1 MTTVLPSV
9 QTSQVGVVSRTR
21 RTGGSPAV
29 LGALLAVAGAV
40 LAVFGGASVGTMEA
54 WLVAAAVGGWAVGAV
69 LVALRRPD
77 WPLALSVGLVA
88 LFGGAAL
95 AGTDRAA
102 ASARIGDLR
111 AFALAATVAALF
123 HLAIGLPAG
132 RLSRE
137 RLVLVACGYLA
148 GVGLGF
154 AAAADAPAVPA
165 APFVVAGIVMGLVA
179 CIVLLRT
186 CRKASARDRARL
198 QWAFWAALVTAA
210 TGLAAWTLSG
220 LTGWPEHV
228 PIVIVVASLSAPLA
242 LVASTIDR
250 ALVVVGRV
258 LVHTIIATGM
268 LVLVAGVYVLIVVG
282 FRGLPTGDE
291 RAVLAL
297 SIVAA
302 AIVGVVSLPVRRRL
316 EAFANQRVYGEREAP
331 EEALRTFANRMSRA
345 VPMDELLLQLAET
358 LRKTMALTSAEVWTG
373 TDGSYELAVSVP
385 DRKAPRVSL
394 GTDERSVAARAQVS
408 GNAWLSVWVPA
419 LLDGRGDARVRAA
432 PVAHLGELLGFLV
445 AERRADDADFVE
457 DEDRVLGDLAR
468 QLGLALHNVRLDT
481 ALQASLDELQIRNA
495 QLVASRARIVAA
507 ADESRRRIERNLH
520 DGAQQHLVAMA
531 VKLGL
536 ARQLLEADAAT
547 AATMLEELREDAQVT
562 LTELRELA
570 HGIYPPLLRTRGLPE
585 ALQAAA
591 NRAVLPTTVVAG
603 ELPRFDPD
611 VEAAVYFC
619 CLEAIQNAG
628 KHAGPDAHITVTI
641 GHDDGMLR
649 FEVADDGA
657 GFDHASVAG
666 RARVRQH
673 GGPSRGLRWHAHG
686 SQPVGVGHDGGGR
699 RPARSDRRPLV
710 CLCKVP

>member
-1 MTTVLPSV
+1 MTTVVPSV
-9 QTSQVGVVSRTR
+9 QTSPVGVVSRTR
-21 RTGGSPAV
+21 RTGGLLAA
-29 LGALLAVAGAV
+29 LGALLAIAGAV
-40 LAVFGGASVGTMEA
+40 LAVLGGASVGTVEA
-54 WLVAAAVGGWAVGAV
+54 WMVAAAIGGWALSAV
-69 LVALRRPD
+69 LVAVRRPS
-77 WPLALSVGLVA
+77 WPLALAIGLVA

-95 AGTDRAA
+95 AATDRAA
-102 ASARIGDLR
+102 VSARAGDLR
-111 AFALAATVAALF
+111 AFALAATLAALF
-123 HLAIGLPAG
+123 HLAVGLPDG
-132 RLSRE
+132 RLTRQ
-137 RLVLVACGYLA
+137 RLAFVAGGYLA
-148 GVGLGF
+148 AVGLGF
-154 AAAADAPAVPA
+154 TAAADAPAVPA
-165 APFVVAGIVMGLVA
+165 TPFVVVGTVMGVVA
-179 CIVLLRT
+179 GLVLLRS
-186 CRKASARDRARL
+186 CRRASARHRARL

-228 PIVIVVASLSAPLA
+228 PIVVVVASLSAPIA
-242 LVASTIDR
+242 LVASTVDR

-258 LVHTIIATGM
+258 LVATIIAAGM
-268 LVLVAGVYVLIVVG
+268 LVLVAGVYVLVVVG

-297 SIVAA
+297 SMVAA
-302 AIVGVVSLPVRRRL
+302 AIVGIVSLPVRRRL

-345 VPMDELLLQLAET
+345 VPMDELLLQLTET

-373 TDGSYELAVSVP
+373 TDGAYELAVSVP
-385 DRKAPRVSL
+385 DRTAARLSL
-394 GTDERSVAARAQVS
+394 GPDERSVAARAQVS

-419 LLDGRGDARVRAA
+419 LLDGRGDAIVRAA

-445 AERRADDADFVE
+445 AERRADDTDFVE

-481 ALQASLDELQIRNA
+481 ALQASLDELQVRNT

-536 ARQLLEADAAT
+536 ARQLLDADAAT
-547 AATMLEELREDAQVT
+547 AASMLEELRDDAQVT

-591 NRAVLPTTVVAG
+591 NRAVLPTSVIAD

-628 KHAGPDAHITVTI
+628 KHAGPDAHLTVTI
-641 GHDDGMLR
+641 AHADGMLR
-649 FEVADDGA
+649 FDVSDDGA
-657 GFDHASVAG
+657 GFDDAAVAAGHGFVNMEDRLGAFGGTLTVISRVGSGTTVEGRVPAS
-666 RARVRQH
+666 
-673 GGPSRGLRWHAHG
+673 
-686 SQPVGVGHDGGGR
+686 
-699 RPARSDRRPLV
+699 
-710 CLCKVP
+710 

>member
-9 QTSQVGVVSRTR
+9 QTSPVGVVPRTR
-21 RTGGSPAV
+21 RTGGLLAA
-29 LGALLAVAGAV
+29 LGALLAIAGAA
-40 LAVFGGASVGTMEA
+40 LAVLGGASVGTVEA
-54 WLVAAAVGGWAVGAV
+54 WLVAAAIGGWAVSAV
-69 LVALRRPD
+69 LVAVRRPS
-77 WPLALSVGLVA
+77 WPLALATGLVA
-88 LFGGAAL
+88 LFGGASL
-95 AGTDRAA
+95 ATTDRAA
-102 ASARIGDLR
+102 ASARVGDLR
-111 AFALAATVAALF
+111 AFALAATLGALF
-123 HLAIGLPAG
+123 HLAVGLPDG
-132 RLSRE
+132 RLPR
-137 RLVLVACGYLA
+137 RRLA
-148 GVGLGF
+148 GVAGGYTAAVGLGF
-154 AAAADAPAVPA
+154 TAAADAPDVPA
-165 APFVVAGIVMGLVA
+165 TPFVVVGTVMGGVAGLVLVRA
-179 CIVLLRT
+179 CR
-186 CRKASARDRARL
+186 RASARDRARL

-210 TGLAAWTLSG
+210 SGLAAWTLSG

-228 PIVIVVASLSAPLA
+228 PIVVVVASLSAPIA
-242 LVASTIDR
+242 LVASTVDR
-250 ALVVVGRV
+250 ALVMVGRV
-258 LVHTIIATGM
+258 LVDTIIAAGM
-268 LVLVAGVYVLIVVG
+268 LVLVAGVYVLVVVG

-297 SIVAA
+297 SMVAA
-302 AIVGVVSLPVRRRL
+302 AIVGIVSLPVRRRL

-345 VPMDELLLQLAET
+345 VPMDELLLQLTET
-358 LRKTMALTSAEVWTG
+358 LRKTMALSSAEVWTG
-373 TDGSYELAVSVP
+373 TDGAYELAVSVP
-385 DRKAPRVSL
+385 DRTAARLSL
-394 GTDERSVAARAQVS
+394 GPDERSVAARAQVS

-419 LLDGRGDARVRAA
+419 LLDGRGEAIVRAA

-445 AERRADDADFVE
+445 AERRADDTDFVE

-481 ALQASLDELQIRNA
+481 ALQASLDELQVRNI

-507 ADESRRRIERNLH
+507 ADESRRQIERNLH

-536 ARQLLEADAAT
+536 ARQLLDADGAT
-547 AATMLEELREDAQVT
+547 AASMLEELRDDAQVT

-591 NRAVLPTTVVAG
+591 NRAVLPTNVVAD

-641 GHDDGMLR
+641 AHADGMLR
-649 FEVADDGA
+649 FDVSDDGA
-657 GFDHASVAG
+657 GFDHASVDAG
-666 RARVRQH
+666 HGFVNMEDRLGAFGGMLTVRSQVGAGTTVEGRV
-673 GGPSRGLRWHAHG
+673 
-686 SQPVGVGHDGGGR
+686 
-699 RPARSDRRPLV
+699 PAE
-710 CLCKVP
+710 

>member
-1 MTTVLPSV
+1 MTTVLPNV
-9 QTSQVGVVSRTR
+9 QTPPVGVASKTR
-21 RTGGSPAV
+21 RAGESPAV
-29 LGALLAVAGAV
+29 LGALLAVAGAA
-40 LAVFGGASVGTMEA
+40 LAVLGGASVGTVEA
-54 WLVAAAVGGWAVGAV
+54 WLVAAAIGGWAVGAV
-69 LVALRRPD
+69 LVAVRRPA
-77 WPLALSVGLVA
+77 WPLALAVGLVA

-95 AGTDRAA
+95 AGTHRAA
-102 ASARIGDLR
+102 TTARIGDLR
-111 AFALAATVAALF
+111 AFALAATLAALF
-123 HLAIGLPAG
+123 HLAVGLPTG
-132 RLSRE
+132 RLSRP
-137 RLVLVACGYLA
+137 RPVLVGCGYLA
-148 GVGLGF
+148 AGGVGF

-165 APFVVAGIVMGLVA
+165 ASFIAVGIVMGTIA
-179 CIVLLRT
+179 GMVLLRT
-186 CRKASARDRARL
+186 CRTASARDRARL
-198 QWAFWAALVTAA
+198 QWAFWAALVIAA

-228 PIVIVVASLSAPLA
+228 PIVVVMASLGAPIA
-242 LVASTIDR
+242 LVASTVDR
-250 ALVVVGRV
+250 ALTVVGRV
-258 LVHTIIATGM
+258 LVHTIVATGL
-268 LVLVAGVYVLIVVG
+268 LVLVAGVYVLVVVG

-297 SIVAA
+297 SMVAA
-302 AIVGVVSLPVRRRL
+302 AIIGIVSLPVRRRL

-358 LRKTMALTSAEVWTG
+358 LRKTMALTRAEVWTG
-373 TDGSYELAVSVP
+373 TDGAYELAVSVP
-385 DRKAPRVSL
+385 DRAAPRLSL
-394 GTDERSVAARAQVS
+394 GPDERSVAARAQVS

-419 LLDGRGDARVRAA
+419 LLDGRGGAAVKAA

-445 AERRADDADFVE
+445 AERRVDDPEFDE

-481 ALQASLDELQIRNA
+481 ALQASLDELQVRNA
-495 QLVASRARIVAA
+495 ELVASRARIVAA
-507 ADESRRRIERNLH
+507 ADESRRHIERNLH

-536 ARQLLEADAAT
+536 ARQLLDADAET

-628 KHAGPDAHITVTI
+628 KHAGPAAHITVTL
-641 GHDDGMLR
+641 GHGEGMLR
-649 FEVADDGA
+649 FGVADDGA
-657 GFDHASVAG
+657 GFDPVA
-666 RARVRQH
+666 V
-673 GGPSRGLRWHAHG
+673 
-686 SQPVGVGHDGGGR
+686 DGGHGFVNMEDRLGAFGGTLEVRSEPGCGTTVEGR
-699 RPARSDRRPLV
+699 
-710 CLCKVP
+710 VPSGP

>member
-9 QTSQVGVVSRTR
+9 QTSPVGVVSRTR

-29 LGALLAVAGAV
+29 LGAVLAVAGAV

-54 WLVAAAVGGWAVGAV
+54 WLVAAAVGGWAFGAV
-69 LVALRRPD
+69 LVALRRPS
-77 WPLALSVGLVA
+77 WPLALAVGLVA

-95 AGTDRAA
+95 AGTDRAT
-102 ASARIGDLR
+102 ASARVGDLR

-123 HLAIGLPAG
+123 HLALGLPDG
-132 RLSRE
+132 RLGRQ
-137 RLVLVACGYLA
+137 RLMLVALGYLA

-154 AAAADAPAVPA
+154 AVAADAPAVPA
-165 APFVVAGIVMGLVA
+165 GPFVVVGIVMGLVA
-179 CIVLLRT
+179 CSVLLRT

-228 PIVIVVASLSAPLA
+228 PIVVVVASLSAPVA

-250 ALVVVGRV
+250 SLVIVGRV
-258 LVHTIIATGM
+258 LVHTIVATGM

-302 AIVGVVSLPVRRRL
+302 AIIGVVSLPVRRRL

-331 EEALRTFANRMSRA
+331 EEALRTFASRMSRA

-373 TDGSYELAVSVP
+373 TDGAYELAVSVP
-385 DRKAPRVSL
+385 DREAPRLSL

-419 LLDGRGDARVRAA
+419 LLDGRGEATVRAA

-481 ALQASLDELQIRNA
+481 ALQASLDELQLRNA
-495 QLVASRARIVAA
+495 ELVASRARIVAT
-507 ADESRRRIERNLH
+507 ADESRRRIERDLH

-536 ARQLLEADAAT
+536 ARQLLDADAAT

-591 NRAVLPTTVVAG
+591 NRAVLPTTVVAD

-641 GHDDGMLR
+641 GHEDGMLR
-649 FEVADDGA
+649 FAVSDDGA
-657 GFDHASVAG
+657 GFDHAAAG
-666 RARVRQH
+666 AGH
-673 GGPSRGLRWHAHG
+673 GFVNMEDRLGAFGGTLDLR
-686 SQPVGVGHDGGGR
+686 SDLGVGTTVEGR
-699 RPARSDRRPLV
+699 IPAA
-710 CLCKVP
+710 